1 MEKYFNTISIFAA
14 ILGGFRFIGQHLG
27 GWDMLLSTMLT
38 LVVLDYIAGVLKAI
52 YNKKLSSKIG
62 YRGIIRKVFIFI
74 VIAVAYEIQ
83 KVTASNIAI
92 REMVIMFFI
101 ANESISLLENASE
114 FIPIPDALKDVLEQL
129 RDSTENKDK

>member
-14 ILGGFRFIGQHLG
+14 ILGGFIGQHLG

-38 LVVLDYIAGVLKAI
+38 LVVLDYIAVLKAI

>member
-14 ILGGFRFIGQHLG
+14 ILGGFIGQHLG

-62 YRGIIRKVFIFI
+62 YKGIIRKVFIFI

>member
-1 MEKYFNTISIFAA
+1 
-14 ILGGFRFIGQHLG
+14 
-27 GWDMLLSTMLT
+27 MLLSTMLT

-62 YRGIIRKVFIFI
+62 YKGIIRKVFIFI

-114 FIPIPDALKDVLEQL
+114 FIPVPDALKDVLEQL

>member
-1 MEKYFNTISIFAA
+1 MEKYFNTISIFAVV
-14 ILGGFRFIGQHLG
+14 LGGFIGQHLG

-62 YRGIIRKVFIFI
+62 YKGIIRKVFIFI

-114 FIPIPDALKDVLEQL
+114 FIPVPDALKDVLEQL